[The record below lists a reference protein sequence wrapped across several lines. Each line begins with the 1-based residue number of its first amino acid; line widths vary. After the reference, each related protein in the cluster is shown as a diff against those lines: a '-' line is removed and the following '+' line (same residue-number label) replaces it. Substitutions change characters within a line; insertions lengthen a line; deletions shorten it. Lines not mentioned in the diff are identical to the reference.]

1 MSDAASLSFDS
12 LSGTYVKVS
21 TPAPYV
27 AMVEL
32 SRGPVNAFHE
42 LSLLTCISS
51 FWTELGEVF
60 DRISQEPTVRAV
72 VLASALPKLFS
83 AGIDLT
89 ALSSL
94 LGESH
99 DPARRAL
106 QLRKHILG
114 FQECISAIE
123 RCPYPVIVA
132 THGIAYGLSIDIIAA
147 CDVRY
152 AASNVGFAIKE
163 VDVGIAADIGTLA
176 RLPKIAGNHSMLN
189 ELAYTGR
196 NFGAAEAER
205 MGLVSRVVDGGRD
218 EVLAAA
224 LELAKLIAEKSPVAV
239 VGTKHLLLHARDHSV
254 RENLEY
260 TAVWN
265 SAMLQTQDLT
275 DAVKAAQKK
284 EKPKFRPLG
293 SKL

>member
-1 MSDAASLSFDS
+1 MSETTSYSH
-12 LSGTYVKVS
+12 LSGAFVKVAS
-21 TPAPYV
+21 PAPYV
-27 AMVEL
+27 ALVEL

-42 LSLLTCISS
+42 P
-51 FWTELGEVF
+51 FWTELGQVF
-60 DRISQEPTVRAV
+60 DKISQEPTVRAV

-83 AGIDLT
+83 AGIDFN
-89 ALSSL
+89 ALSIPQG
-94 LGESH
+94 GE
-99 DPARRAL
+99 PARSAL

-114 FQECISAIE
+114 FQDCISAME

-132 THGIAYGLSIDIIAA
+132 THGITYGLSIDIISA

-152 AASNVGFAIKE
+152 AASNVVFAVKE
-163 VDVGIAADIGTLA
+163 VDVGLAADIGTLA
-176 RLPKIAGNHSMLN
+176 RLPKIAGNHSMVH

-196 NFGAAEAER
+196 NFSAAEAEK
-205 MGLVSRVVDGGRD
+205 MGLVSRVVQGGRD
-218 EVLAAA
+218 EVVAAA

-239 VGTKHLLLHARDHSV
+239 AGTKHLLLHARDHSV

-260 TAVWN
+260 TATWN
-265 SAMLQTQDLT
+265 SAMLQTQDLL

-284 EKPKFRPLG
+284 QKPKFGPLG